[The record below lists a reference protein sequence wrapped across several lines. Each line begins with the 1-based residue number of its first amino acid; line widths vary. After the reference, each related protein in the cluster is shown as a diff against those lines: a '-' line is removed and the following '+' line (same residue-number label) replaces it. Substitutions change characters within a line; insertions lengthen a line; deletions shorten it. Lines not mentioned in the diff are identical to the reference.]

1 MIAPE
6 HRETARDVAAWL
18 RGHAPY
24 PDPEPDVLAAL
35 PGWDDY
41 VADEISGVGF
51 ARRIEAALPTMTGA
65 RDCEVCGREAQAMGT
80 EARCVEHCSERVM

>member
-51 ARRIEAALPTMTGA
+51 ARRIEAALVDCDVRG
-65 RDCEVCGREAQAMGT
+65 CEVCGREAQAMGS
-80 EARCVEHCSERVM
+80 EKRCVEHDSERVM